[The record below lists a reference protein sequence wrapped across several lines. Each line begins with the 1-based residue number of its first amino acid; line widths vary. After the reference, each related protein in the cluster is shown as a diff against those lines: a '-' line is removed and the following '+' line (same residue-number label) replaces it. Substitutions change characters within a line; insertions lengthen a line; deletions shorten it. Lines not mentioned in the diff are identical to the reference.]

1 MHRASDMKG
10 EPMGDIGDICDFCES
25 EERDCMMCEIG
36 NPCLNCADYDK
47 ANDLCK
53 SNGGCAAPERRT
65 DDKG

>member
-1 MHRASDMKG
+1 
-10 EPMGDIGDICDFCES
+10 MGDIGDICDFCES